1 MNTCVITKIEYDR
14 KDYRALYIFDESR
27 HAIEILPEQVPYCGL
42 MENVYVGRIEKMSD
56 YPKACFVRIDAEKSV
71 YLPLDDSAKIH
82 YVDKKSN
89 GSKPHQGDLILV
101 KVKKDEVRS
110 KDAVGDSEISISSY
124 HLECYLEQG
133 SSSDCLHVGVSRK
146 LSPEERKRLTDLF
159 ASGFSSTTTYAYRLV
174 IRSNADGIDGEV
186 LLREAEAL
194 FVKMD
199 KLMESAHIAI
209 APQLLWKAPSPI
221 EARALHFRRG
231 EVGRVVTDDPAL
243 WKVLNESNC
252 FIVKKDK
259 KTSIRDDETVLE
271 YYTDPYPLS
280 MLYSL
285 LSELENALKK
295 TVWLS
300 SGASLVIEATEAMY
314 VIDVNS
320 SHRKSGGAERY
331 GTNGK
336 NGDPA
341 LQANLELVPEIA
353 RQIRLRNLT
362 GMILVDFMNM
372 KTPEA
377 GDLLLKMLRRET
389 KSDPISVHVVDIT
402 ELGIVEITRKKQNP
416 SLKQMLTGTI

>member
-1 MNTCVITKIEYDR
+1 M
-14 KDYRALYIFDESR
+14 DE
-27 HAIEILPEQVPYCGL
+27 
-42 MENVYVGRIEKMSD
+42 
-56 YPKACFVRIDAEKSV
+56 
-71 YLPLDDSAKIH
+71 
-82 YVDKKSN
+82 
-89 GSKPHQGDLILV
+89 
-101 KVKKDEVRS
+101 
-110 KDAVGDSEISISSY
+110 
-124 HLECYLEQG
+124 
-133 SSSDCLHVGVSRK
+133 
-146 LSPEERKRLTDLF
+146 
-159 ASGFSSTTTYAYRLV
+159 
-174 IRSNADGIDGEV
+174 
-186 LLREAEAL
+186 
-194 FVKMD
+194 
-199 KLMESAHIAI
+199 LMESAHIAI

-221 EARALHFRRG
+221 EARTLHFRRG

-320 SHRKSGGAERY
+320 SHRKSGSAERY

-402 ELGIVEITRKKQNP
+402 GLGIVEITRKKQNP